1 MTQSNI
7 TISSNYKQLFIKYF
21 FWIFFIH
28 AMIFLLVIYGIPD
41 FNFKK
46 RPDLTIEL
54 SVLSPSSGGQQKTVV
69 QSRPVPQSDN
79 HKKNLPKNKEGSQQI
94 ANTSELNAT
103 TNSSASGPAN
113 AQTVD
118 ADYKATY
125 LNNPKPPYPPLA
137 IRMGLEGKVTLLA
150 EVMPDGKAGRVAIE
164 TSSGHQM
171 LDQSALQTVKHWQ
184 FSPARKDGVIISQ
197 VVRIPITF
205 NLKSR

>member
-69 QSRPVPQSDN
+69 QSRPVPQPDN